1 MTWMNR
7 IVGIILI
14 GFGTYLIINI
24 FVDQETMLRFSRE
37 IFKKNT

>member
-1 MTWMNR
+1 MNR

-24 FVDQETMLRFSRE
+24 LIDLESMIAIYKEL
-37 IFKKNT
+37 FKKDF